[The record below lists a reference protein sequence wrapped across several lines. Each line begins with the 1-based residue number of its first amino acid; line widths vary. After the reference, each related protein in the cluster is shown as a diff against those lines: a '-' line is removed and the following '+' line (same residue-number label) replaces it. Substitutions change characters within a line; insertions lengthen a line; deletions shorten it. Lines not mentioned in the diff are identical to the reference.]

1 MVEMALVL
9 PFVLLV
15 LGAAYTG
22 WDAMHRTI
30 GLTSAARAGTI
41 SAANDLQN
49 GKSCTTA
56 LTDATNAVNAE
67 EGVTG
72 VYTAVTVGSGLAPCT
87 TTTTCTAVTTP
98 AVAPAMTGSCVTLGT
113 TTGTLSTGQ
122 GLTVGL
128 VTITVS
134 RSVATDL
141 PIVPGIKVAANGT
154 ARYK

>member
-15 LGAAYTG
+15 LGTAYTG

-56 LTDATNAVNAE
+56 LTDATSAVNAE
-67 EGVTG
+67 EGFNHQFTHRQ
-72 VYTAVTVGSGLAPCT
+72 TLSLSSRWSPHRSSGLDQLQHRI
-87 TTTTCTAVTTP
+87 V
-98 AVAPAMTGSCVTLGT
+98 
-113 TTGTLSTGQ
+113 LSERG
-122 GLTVGL
+122 
-128 VTITVS
+128 
-134 RSVATDL
+134 DE
-141 PIVPGIKVAANGT
+141 
-154 ARYK
+154 

>member
-1 MVEMALVL
+1 MALVL

-56 LTDATNAVNAE
+56 LTDATSAVNAE
-67 EGVTG
+67 EGFTAPPYP
-72 VYTAVTVGSGLAPCT
+72 YTAVTVASGLAPCT
-87 TTTTCTAVTTP
+87 TTTTCAAVT
-98 AVAPAMTGSCVTLGT
+98 ASAPATAGSCVTLAT
-113 TTGTLSTGQ
+113 STGTLSTGQ

-128 VTITVS
+128 VTITVT